1 MPRCLGCGKDLK
13 EKTRKSVKEPGSK
26 AKVQKVGCECFNSS
40 CADKGKK
47 QFFLE
52 DGVMVIPVSD

>member
-13 EKTRKSVKEPGSK
+13 EKSRKSVKQQGSSV
-26 AKVQKVGCECFNSS
+26 KVQKVGYECLNLT
-40 CADKGKK
+40 CGDKGKK

-52 DGVMVIPVSD
+52 DGVMVIPVSE

>member
-1 MPRCLGCGKDLK
+1 LGCGKDLK

-26 AKVQKVGCECFNSS
+26 AKVQKVGYECFNSS